1 MATRSTSGSSFLRS
15 VSSAITATCKQRR
28 LATGHTGSGAKPPVC
43 LSQTGQI
50 VRHFVLHLTF
60 SLLPTKTPAS
70 PAFFCAAR
78 TPLLPPPPHDN
89 QHPAWTCH
97 ALLPSNLTRPLS
109 SLPCSP
115 ALPTGLVMFGALRE
129 DLLICKVD
137 SVAVE
142 VVRLEEAR
150 PELGL
155 TQVVWNVLCVL
166 RLHCK
171 DAK

>member
-1 MATRSTSGSSFLRS
+1 
-15 VSSAITATCKQRR
+15 
-28 LATGHTGSGAKPPVC
+28 
-43 LSQTGQI
+43 
-50 VRHFVLHLTF
+50 
-60 SLLPTKTPAS
+60 
-70 PAFFCAAR
+70 
-78 TPLLPPPPHDN
+78 
-89 QHPAWTCH
+89 
-97 ALLPSNLTRPLS
+97 
-109 SLPCSP
+109 
-115 ALPTGLVMFGALRE
+115 MFGALRE